1 MVQKAFNSV
10 VIVFLLT
17 IFGTDAEAQTPTALV
32 EAKLLPEGELAVRQ
46 RCELAVRF
54 LSDGFVFSGTPSF
67 PDIQIEGAIVVP
79 PRSGMNITE
88 LRSGQTWIGVERHYS
103 VYPTRTGELVVPA
116 VTIAASVRNSAGV
129 TDLTA
134 KSESFVRQVAIPS
147 TLVENPD
154 AVVTP
159 KLSLSQEFEPDVNEL
174 KVGDAIKRTITVT
187 ANDTAAMLLP
197 AFVPRKIVGLKAY
210 PDQPILNDK
219 EYRGDLTA
227 TRTDSATYVAQ
238 KEGRYVLPQ
247 ISVHWWD
254 SKQDQ
259 VREATVPALALTV
272 VANPSWA
279 TVQNEPNAPVY
290 ADVEVSTSG
299 RNVRYFIKF
308 VTVIICLFLVAG
320 WLLRRHGRTVRDL
333 ITDCRARRTESEQAY
348 FERFRQACQNND
360 PHTSLRTLLAWL
372 DRQSVFYN
380 VRTLEE
386 FVRQTNDTELGL
398 LIDNLYTRLFGKEN
412 KVSGHWSGEPLARAV
427 ARARRKSQK
436 QLSKTQKDIGLC
448 PLNPSA

>member
-1 MVQKAFNSV
+1 MVQKTSNLV
-10 VIVFLLT
+10 VIVLLLT
-17 IFGTDAEAQTPTALV
+17 VFGTDAEAQTPTALA
-32 EAKLLPEGELAVRQ
+32 ETKLLPEGELAVRQ

-54 LSDGFVFSGTPSF
+54 LSDGFAFSGTPSF
-67 PDIQIEGAIVVP
+67 PEIQIEGAIVVP
-79 PRSGMNITE
+79 PRSGMNLTE
-88 LRSGQTWIGVERHYS
+88 RRSGQTWIGVERRYS
-103 VYPTRTGELVVPA
+103 VYPTRTGELVVPSI
-116 VTIAASVRNSAGV
+116 TIGASVRNSAGV
-129 TDLTA
+129 AEVTA
-134 KSESFVRQVAIPS
+134 KSESLVRQVVIPS
-147 TLVENPD
+147 ALVENPD

-197 AFVPRKIVGLKAY
+197 TIVPTEIDGLKAY
-210 PDQPILNDK
+210 PDQAILNDK

-227 TRTDSATYVAQ
+227 TRTDSVTYIAQ
-238 KEGRYVLPQ
+238 KEGQYVLPQ
-247 ISVHWWD
+247 ISVYWWD

-259 VREATVPALALTV
+259 VREARVPALALTV

-279 TVQNEPNAPVY
+279 ADQNEPNAPVY
-290 ADVEVSTSG
+290 ADMEVPTSG
-299 RNVRYFIKF
+299 RNALYFMKF
-308 VTVIICLFLVAG
+308 VTVIICLFLMVG

-333 ITDCRARRTESEQAY
+333 ITDYRARRTESERVY

-360 PHTSLRTLLAWL
+360 PHTALRTLLAWL
-372 DRQSVFYN
+372 NRQSDIYN

-386 FVRQTNDTELGL
+386 FVRQMNDTELGL

-427 ARARRKSQK
+427 ARARRKGQK
-436 QLSKTQKDIGLC
+436 QLSKTQKDVGLC

>member
-1 MVQKAFNSV
+1 MVQDAFNLGI
-10 VIVFLLT
+10 IVLLLT
-17 IFGTDAEAQTPTALV
+17 VFGTDAEAQTPTAIA

-54 LSDGFVFSGTPSF
+54 LSDGFAFSGTPSF
-67 PDIQIEGAIVVP
+67 PDVQIEGAIVVP

-88 LRSGQTWIGVERHYS
+88 RRSGQTWIGVERRYS
-103 VYPTRTGELVVPA
+103 VYPTRTGELGVPA

-197 AFVPRKIVGLKAY
+197 TIVPTKIDGLKAY
-210 PDQPILNDK
+210 PDQAILNDK

-227 TRTDSATYVAQ
+227 TRTDSVTYIAQ
-238 KEGRYVLPQ
+238 KESRYDLPQ
-247 ISVHWWD
+247 ISVYWWD
-254 SKQDQ
+254 PKQNQ
-259 VREATVPALALTV
+259 IREAKVPAFALTV
-272 VANPSWA
+272 EANPSWA
-279 TVQNEPNAPVY
+279 TDQNEPNAPVY
-290 ADVEVSTSG
+290 ADVEVPTSG
-299 RNVRYFIKF
+299 RNTWYFIKS
-308 VTVIICLFLVAG
+308 VTVIICLFLMGG

-333 ITDCRARRTESEQAY
+333 IADYRARRTESERVY

-360 PHTSLRTLLAWL
+360 PHTALRTLLAWL
-372 DRQSVFYN
+372 DRQSDIYN

-412 KVSGHWSGEPLARAV
+412 KVSGPWSGEPLARV
-427 ARARRKSQK
+427 VERARK
-436 QLSKTQKDIGLC
+436 QGLKRFSKTQKDIGLC
-448 PLNPSA
+448 PLNPSS